1 MEFLIPVY
9 VFVLVV
15 LGVLGMYWFF
25 LRQPDQAVE
34 RLKEFAR
41 QDNPQSQVKPETGL
55 AKIAEQMALPIQRL
69 APPSAAQAKKLQK
82 KLMYAGYVNANAVLI
97 YRALQFSAL
106 LGFPLAMLLLWV
118 SSGRAVNE
126 SYSWLLGATFLGYV
140 IPRQALD
147 NMISSRQERLRWGL
161 ADALDLLVIAVEAG
175 LSLNPALV
183 RVGQELKNAHPDIS
197 NEFDLVNLEIQMG
210 RERAVAFRNLAERTG
225 VDDMRSFC
233 AMLIQADRFGSSIA
247 ATLRN
252 YSDSLRTKRR
262 QRAEQMAQ
270 KAAVKLLLPLALFLF
285 PTLFIIILGPAA
297 IHLLREFINK

>member
-1 MEFLIPVY
+1 MEFLIPAF
-9 VFVLVV
+9 VFLLVALSV
-15 LGVLGMYWFF
+15 VGVYWFF

-41 QDNPQSQVKPETGL
+41 QDNPKAQGKPDTDL
-55 AKIAEQMALPIQRL
+55 TKFAEQMALPIQRL
-69 APPSAAQAKKLQK
+69 APPSAEQAKKLQK
-82 KLMYAGYVNANAVLI
+82 KLMYAGYLNPNAVLI
-97 YRALQFSAL
+97 YRALQFSLL
-106 LGFPLAMLLLWV
+106 LGLPLAMLVLWV
-118 SSGRAVNE
+118 SLGRAVDQ
-126 SYSWLLGATFLGYV
+126 SYPWLLGATFLGYV

-147 NMISSRQERLRWGL
+147 NMIKGRQQRLSWGL
-161 ADALDLLVIAVEAG
+161 ADALDLLVISVEAG

-247 ATLRN
+247 STLRN